1 MAPRKEKSEKASADQ
16 GSSFGSLD
24 TLLRSDLAVS
34 AQAKVGS
41 GRPSS
46 SNYFLTKR
54 LLIGPGITGSRP
66 YSVCS
71 SFPQLIYPPTYTTR
85 SPRVRFTPTARHL
98 GPIIGRIL
106 KRAIVSAHAAK
117 TLKEMQERN
126 EIVGRAAGKQSVYHV
141 FQDPNEAA
149 SPEELATMDVEIST
163 LKEETTTLKADEKA
177 LRSTLSTL
185 KTTMSTHDLREAVHA
200 LELELKTIEARLSP
214 LRSGNVVPV
223 SAEERALV
231 EKEWREVKRVVE
243 VRRKGCMSLWADL
256 SEQLPEGTTR
266 EELWERLG
274 LENDP

>member
-16 GSSFGSLD
+16 A
-24 TLLRSDLAVS
+24 SDLILQYLRKQKWS
-34 AQAKVGS
+34 AILGMFVLMRVAEVPGEGLIVENEGSPCIPQATDI
-41 GRPSS
+41 S
-46 SNYFLTKR
+46 SNLHNKVTK
-54 LLIGPGITGSRP
+54 T
-66 YSVCS
+66 
-71 SFPQLIYPPTYTTR
+71 
-85 SPRVRFTPTARHL
+85 
-98 GPIIGRIL
+98 
-106 KRAIVSAHAAK
+106 HAAK

-141 FQDPNEAA
+141 FQDPNDAA
-149 SPEELATMDVEIST
+149 SPEEFAAMDVEIST

-185 KTTMSTHDLREAVHA
+185 KTTLSTHDLREAVHA

-256 SEQLPEGTTR
+256 SEQLPEGTTM

-274 LENDP
+274 LEDDP